1 MTMAKSITGS
11 FWLTDTVQIQA
22 VDTFTNGTISLA
34 AYIDVGDSQA
44 IAVEQ
49 IDIIIQAYDTAT
61 NSYNSNMATTV
72 AGNVVVASQVS
83 DQAFPT
89 ASMLV
94 ASANSLVAS
103 GAWYYD
109 DANNISSTGT
119 DLFPDVFGKLDEAR
133 MVIND
138 QLYLQTVLG
147 MSPLVAG
154 RELAV
159 TFRCK
164 CRLIRLTKS
173 DWMSLAV
180 QSSAAV

>member
-1 MTMAKSITGS
+1 MAKSITGS
-11 FWLTDTVQIQA
+11 FWLTDTVNIQA
-22 VDTFTNGTISLA
+22 VNILTNGSISLA
-34 AYIDVGDSQA
+34 SYIDVGDSQA
-44 IAVEQ
+44 VAIEQ
-49 IDIIIQAYDTAT
+49 VDIIIQSYDTA
-61 NSYNSNMATTV
+61 NDSYNSNMGTAV

-83 DQAFPT
+83 DQSFP
-89 ASMLV
+89 AGGMLV

-119 DLFPDVFGKLDEAR
+119 DVFPDTFGKLSEAR

-138 QLYLQTVLG
+138 QLYLQTLLG
-147 MSPLVAG
+147 MSALAAN

-159 TFRCK
+159 TFRVK
-164 CRLIRLTKS
+164 CRIVKLSKS